1 MDKFIKDLKDTLERS
16 LTDIT
21 VLDEYEVDP
30 EFLRE
35 MMVDH
40 LQKEKSQVLSLS
52 DIQVFEGPNISSISI
67 TLSVRFD
74 LTFLPDY
81 NIEEKK
87 KINIFL
93 KIPIF
98 DQENKTAVKLCNKEI
113 KVYRDFFESLKDH
126 LDHPIKAGLNILLM
140 IYISLVVKHF
150 SVKCIKKNIE
160 PRLKGP
166 YSGPHPQ
173 VIFMTESM
181 EEMSSPSVLGK
192 YKCPL
197 LRQISHANKTHL
209 SFC

>member
-1 MDKFIKDLKDTLERS
+1 MDRFITNLKETLERS

-21 VLDEYEVDP
+21 VLDEYEVEP

-35 MMVDH
+35 IMVQH
-40 LQKEKSQVLSLS
+40 LQKEKSKVLSLS

-81 NIEEKK
+81 NIEERK

-98 DQENKTAVKLCNKEI
+98 DPQNKTAVKLCNKEI

-126 LDHPIKAGLNILLM
+126 LDHPIKAGLNILLK
-140 IYISLVVKHF
+140 IYISHLF
-150 SVKCIKKNIE
+150 LKCKTFLSN
-160 PRLKGP
+160 
-166 YSGPHPQ
+166 
-173 VIFMTESM
+173 
-181 EEMSSPSVLGK
+181 VL
-192 YKCPL
+192 
-197 LRQISHANKTHL
+197 RRIL
-209 SFC
+209 SLD